1 MPAPALL
8 LKINQLLEDDEF
20 AENFSDENLA
30 LSIKNGS
37 WCLLNKMRYRY
48 VKEITVYKGCL

>member
-20 AENFSDENLA
+20 AENYSDENLA
-30 LSIKNGS
+30 LMIKKGS

-48 VKEITVYKGCL
+48 VKGIKCEK